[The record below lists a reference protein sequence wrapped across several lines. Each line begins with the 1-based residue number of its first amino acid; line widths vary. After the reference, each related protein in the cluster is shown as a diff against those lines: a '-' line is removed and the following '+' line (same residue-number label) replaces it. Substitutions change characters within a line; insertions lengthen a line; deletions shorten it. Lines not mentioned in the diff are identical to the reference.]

1 MVSFEQ
7 YINFLQ
13 IMIFIMYLDYISLV
27 SIYIESLMDI
37 STFSYWQSYHSV
49 GFFVDKQ
56 QLPTV
61 NNKELVQ
68 WCFIT
73 IILIFYSVNPKLKI
87 ITSVKDAIFLLLFHM
102 SKQSFVQ
109 AMLYIMDKLTY
120 FGQDF
125 KPYLSTML
133 LIMTY

>member
-87 ITSVKDAIFLLLFHM
+87 ITSVKDAIFFLFHM